1 MNEDKKLSETIEE
14 NQFRLALRSAAEQEG
29 RELLR
34 LEEQI
39 KDNPSYQLTDKQWT
53 AIDRAIV
60 RECRKLRSRP
70 HRARN
75 QILAMLAALLVLGG
89 VSMSVEAI
97 RVNVFN
103 FLRNIYDTYSRV
115 HSDKTD
121 EDPTVADY
129 ADLLIPTYLP
139 EGMRIKTPP
148 QAADAIKSV
157 YYQDGRGRYIDYVF
171 YPDGN
176 NLVLDNEG
184 AREEPVEI
192 AGQDGTI
199 IEGRGGLITIVW
211 GTAPRYQINSNL
223 PRDVLLQV
231 AASVGIDDFAGPGSI
246 INDEEGR

>member
-1 MNEDKKLSETIEE
+1 MNDERKLLSEIEE

-34 LEEQI
+34 LEERI
-39 KDNPSYQLTDKQWT
+39 KDNPSYQLSDKRKA
-53 AIDRAIV
+53 AIDRAIA
-60 RECRKLRSRP
+60 RECRKQRGRSCRV
-70 HRARN
+70 RN
-75 QILAMLAALLVLGG
+75 QIFAMLAALLVLGG

-115 HSDKTD
+115 HSDETD
-121 EDPTVADY
+121 EDPTAADY
-129 ADLLIPTYLP
+129 ADLPIPTYLP

-148 QAADAIKSV
+148 RADDAIKSV
-157 YYQDGRGRYIDYVF
+157 YYQDGQGRYIDYIF

-184 AREEPVEI
+184 AREETVEI
-192 AGQDGTI
+192 AGQEGTI
-199 IEGRGGLITIVW
+199 IERRGGLITIVW
-211 GTAPRYQINSNL
+211 GTAPRYQINSDL

-231 AASVGIDDFAGPGSI
+231 AASVGTDDSAGPGSI
-246 INDEEGR
+246 INDEERR